1 MKIATVN
8 IENSVNSLVS
18 LRLNQAPGYNCH
30 RGLSR
35 GLCHLMEWYVI
46 FNQSSINR
54 LQFDTARINNQD
66 YPPCGAESPIM

>member
-30 RGLSR
+30 RGLTR
-35 GLCHLMEWYVI
+35 GLCHLAEWYVI

-54 LQFDTARINNQD
+54 LQFDTVTVQNH
-66 YPPCGAESPIM
+66 EVKS